1 MDVRQLRHFEAVA
14 ETLHFGRAAARL
26 NMTQPPLSQS
36 IQALERELGAA
47 LFART
52 KRSVA
57 LTPFGAQLL
66 IPVRAA
72 LAELAALPDIAR
84 RLRDGEAGRLELSF
98 VSTADYSV
106 LPALVRRYAA
116 LYPAVEIDLREAT
129 SEVQIA
135 ALLEGHGHA
144 GVVIAPSG
152 ALPAGLA
159 YHRLLIEPLVAA
171 VPEAWLREGRLP
183 LQAGKLDPAVIVQS
197 PLILFPRRAAPAF
210 HDLVT
215 DYFTA
220 HGDAASIAQ
229 EAIQMQTIISL
240 VSAEMGVALAPASL
254 RNLARTGVRY
264 VELAGE
270 APLLETGL
278 VWRQDDRTP
287 TLARFLDIAF
297 DGAAD

>member
-1 MDVRQLRHFEAVA
+1 M
-14 ETLHFGRAAARL
+14 
-26 NMTQPPLSQS
+26 
-36 IQALERELGAA
+36 
-47 LFART
+47 
-52 KRSVA
+52 
-57 LTPFGAQLL
+57 
-66 IPVRAA
+66 
-72 LAELAALPDIAR
+72 
-84 RLRDGEAGRLELSF
+84 
-98 VSTADYSV
+98 
-106 LPALVRRYAA
+106 
-116 LYPAVEIDLREAT
+116 
-129 SEVQIA
+129 
-135 ALLEGHGHA
+135 
-144 GVVIAPSG
+144 
-152 ALPAGLA
+152 
-159 YHRLLIEPLVAA
+159 EPLVAA
-171 VPEAWLREGRLP
+171 VPEAWLSEGRLA

-220 HGDAASIAQ
+220 HGGAVRIAQ

-278 VWRQDDRTP
+278 VWRHDDQTP

-297 DGAAD
+297 DGPAD